1 MSVLSGLRR
10 GERFLHCAH
19 AFSCACTTRTYAH
32 RRDLIFVLCVGTR
45 PHAQT
50 STHAINQALA
60 ATPSPKNVLNLP
72 ARPARSDGAHTAA
85 VERVFARA
93 VFRVGAADD
102 DGPCMARL
110 AIVRAHES
118 CLTSVALRPSEWF
131 FWAPMNRPGGS
142 PVKRFFFTV
151 CTWTEHDKKKPPEK
165 KPRNGPR

>member
-32 RRDLIFVLCVGTR
+32 RHDLIFVLCVGTR
-45 PHAQT
+45 PYAQT

-102 DGPCMARL
+102 NGPCMARL

-118 CLTSVALRPSEWF
+118 AV
-131 FWAPMNRPGGS
+131 
-142 PVKRFFFTV
+142 
-151 CTWTEHDKKKPPEK
+151 
-165 KPRNGPR
+165 